1 MVLVKRRK
9 KSYTNFILF
18 FFSSI
23 FEGGRRIFSPAR
35 RRELGVSAGG
45 RTHSGGRT
53 LDGGCGTDLTQHG
66 VYL

>member
-1 MVLVKRRK
+1 MVLVKGRK
-9 KSYTNFILF
+9 KRYTNFILF
-18 FFSSI
+18 FSSI
-23 FEGGRRIFSPAR
+23 FERGRRISSPAR

-66 VYL
+66 VCL